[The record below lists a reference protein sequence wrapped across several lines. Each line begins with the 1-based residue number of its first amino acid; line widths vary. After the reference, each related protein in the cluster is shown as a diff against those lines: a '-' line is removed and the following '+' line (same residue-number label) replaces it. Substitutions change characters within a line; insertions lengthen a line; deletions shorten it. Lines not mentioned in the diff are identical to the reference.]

1 MKIKWIT
8 KDDSLGAVT
17 IYENNIRLSKKA
29 ADYFLDAY
37 AIAIGVDLDDN
48 KIIIKKVNKDEAES
62 MGIDKSRLY
71 KINIK
76 PSYGRITGKQIIDEL
91 KSMYDFDFSKQLA
104 YKFSAKWNTGEKMLI
119 VDVKEGLYV

>member
-1 MKIKWIT
+1 MKIQWIT

-37 AIAIGVDLDDN
+37 AIAIGIDKDSN
-48 KIIIKKVNKDEAES
+48 KIVIKNVNKEEAES
-62 MGIDKSRLY
+62 FGVDKSKLH

-76 PSYGRITGKQIIDEL
+76 PSYGRITGKKMIDEL
-91 KSMYDFDFSKQLA
+91 KYIYNFDFQKQQA
-104 YKFSAKWNTGEKMLI
+104 YKFSAKWNTGDKMLI
-119 VDVKEGLYV
+119 VDVKEGSYA

>member
-29 ADYFLDAY
+29 SDYFLDAY

-48 KIIIKKVNKDEAES
+48 KIIIKKVNKEEAES

>member
-37 AIAIGVDLDDN
+37 AIAIGVDLEDS
-48 KIIIKKVNKDEAES
+48 KIIIKKVNKEETES

-76 PSYGRITGKQIIDEL
+76 PSYGRITGKKIIDEL
-91 KSMYDFDFSKQLA
+91 KLMCGFDFSKQLA

-119 VDVKEGLYV
+119 VDVKEGLYA

>member
-1 MKIKWIT
+1 MKIQWIT

-37 AIAIGVDLDDN
+37 AIAVGIDKDSN
-48 KIIIKKVNKDEAES
+48 KIVIKNVNKEEAES
-62 MGIDKSRLY
+62 FGVDKSKLY

-76 PSYGRITGKQIIDEL
+76 PSYGRITGKKMIDEL
-91 KSMYDFDFSKQLA
+91 KYIYNFDFQKQQA
-104 YKFSAKWNTGEKMLI
+104 YKFSAKWNTGDKMLI
-119 VDVKEGLYV
+119 VDVKEGSYA

>member
-1 MKIKWIT
+1 MNIKWIT

-37 AIAIGVDLDDN
+37 AIAIGVDIDSS
-48 KIIIKKVNKDEAES
+48 KIVIKKINKEEAES
-62 MGIDKSRLY
+62 LGIDKTRLY

-76 PSYGRITGKQIIDEL
+76 PSYGRITGKKIVYEL
-91 KSMYDFDFSKQLA
+91 KELYNFDFSKKLA

-119 VDVKEGLYV
+119 VDIKEGMYA

>member
-17 IYENNIRLSKKA
+17 IYENNIRLNKKA
-29 ADYFLDAY
+29 SDYFLDAY

-48 KIIIKKVNKDEAES
+48 KIIIKKVNKEEAES

>member
-37 AIAIGVDLDDN
+37 AIAIGVELEEN
-48 KIIIKKVNKDEAES
+48 KIVIKKVNKEEAES
-62 MGIDKSRLY
+62 LGIDKARLY

-76 PSYGRITGKQIIDEL
+76 PSYGRITGKKIVDEL
-91 KSMYDFDFSKQLA
+91 KELYNFDFSKQLA
-104 YKFSAKWNTGEKMLI
+104 YKFSAKWNTGEQMLI
-119 VDVKEGLYV
+119 VDVKEGMYA

>member
-17 IYENNIRLSKKA
+17 IYENNIRLSKNA

-37 AIAIGVDLDDN
+37 AIAIGVELEEN
-48 KIIIKKVNKDEAES
+48 KIVIKKVNKEEAES
-62 MGIDKSRLY
+62 LGIDKTRLY

-76 PSYGRITGKQIIDEL
+76 PSYGRITGKKIVDEL
-91 KSMYDFDFSKQLA
+91 KELYNFDFSKQLA

-119 VDVKEGLYV
+119 IDVKEGMYA

>member
-17 IYENNIRLSKKA
+17 IYENNIRLNKKA
-29 ADYFLDAY
+29 SDYFLDAY

-48 KIIIKKVNKDEAES
+48 KIIIKKVNKEEAES

-119 VDVKEGLYV
+119 VDVKEGMYA

>member
-17 IYENNIRLSKKA
+17 IYENNIRLNKKA
-29 ADYFLDAY
+29 SDYFLDAY

-104 YKFSAKWNTGEKMLI
+104 YKFSAKWNTGERMLI

>member
-29 ADYFLDAY
+29 SDYFLDAY

-48 KIIIKKVNKDEAES
+48 KIIIKKVNKEEAES

-91 KSMYDFDFSKQLA
+91 KLMYDFDFSKQLA

>member
-1 MKIKWIT
+1 MNIKWII

-37 AIAIGVDLDDN
+37 AISVGVVLEQS
-48 KIIIKKVNKDEAES
+48 KIVIKKFNKEEAES
-62 MGIDKSRLY
+62 LGIDKSRLY

-76 PSYGRITGKQIIDEL
+76 PNYGRITGKKIIDEL
-91 KSMYDFDFSKQLA
+91 KELYNFDFSKQLA

-119 VDVKEGLYV
+119 IDVKEGIYA